1 MTAINLVGKGHSQ
14 QLKDNMEPRFLTTVG
29 ENTPVIMCEKHAQI
43 FEKMMMVN
51 EIPHTIYEMDD
62 SLEEYKC
69 QACHLIYDILDNQ
82 PRIILPN

>member
-1 MTAINLVGKGHSQ
+1 
-14 QLKDNMEPRFLTTVG
+14 MEPRFLTTVG
-29 ENTPVIMCEKHAQI
+29 ENTPVIMCTTHAQM

-51 EIPHTIYEMDD
+51 ERPHTIYEMDD

>member
-1 MTAINLVGKGHSQ
+1 MEKKLFSDLRN
-14 QLKDNMEPRFLTTVG
+14 NMESKFLTTVG
-29 ENTPVIMCEKHAQI
+29 ENTPVIMCEKHAQT

-62 SLEEYKC
+62 SLEEYNC
-69 QACHLIYDILDNQ
+69 QACNLIFDIMDNQ